1 MSSFI
6 VSAAGSQAEGLF
18 LQQDLRKS
26 RNIVI
31 PFGTGSDKESR
42 SGIQWKCHFSL
53 RCGPCLRIAPA
64 FNALSNK
71 YPQATF
77 LEVDVH
83 QCQVCARERGQGTGA
98 LAGTA
103 PTLGQLNPS

>member
-1 MSSFI
+1 MSPFI
-6 VSAAGSQAEGLF
+6 ALPGDFYSRGRAGMFWFYLKNEIKMEL
-18 LQQDLRKS
+18 
-26 RNIVI
+26 N
-31 PFGTGSDKESR
+31 
-42 SGIQWKCHFSL
+42 GIKWNYFSL

-83 QCQVCARERGQGTGA
+83 QCQVCVPNPAQGRGKEQGKAQREQSLCLVHHRE
-98 LAGTA
+98 L
-103 PTLGQLNPS
+103 